1 MIVVNIAKFKTDL
14 DTLLKQSNIINQR
27 MKLTLKRIALRSTY
41 TIGRLYVDGN
51 YFCDTLEDTVRD
63 LNKNGKFDNGE
74 KKVYAKTAIPYGT
87 YEIKWTYSPRFKKYT
102 PQLMNVPSFEG
113 IRIHAGNTSADT
125 EGCLLLGQNKK
136 VGMVLNSRATINKFY
151 PMIKEACSK
160 GKVTIEIK

>member
-1 MIVVNIAKFKTDL
+1 
-14 DTLLKQSNIINQR
+14 
-27 MKLTLKRIALRSTY
+27 MKLTLKRIALRPTY
-41 TIGRLYVDGN
+41 TIGKLYIDDN

-63 LNKNGKFDNGE
+63 LNKNGKFDNRE

-102 PQLMNVPSFEG
+102 PQLINVPSFDG
-113 IRIHAGNTSADT
+113 IRVHAGSTPADT
-125 EGCLLLGQNKK
+125 AGCILLGENKK

-151 PMIKEACSK
+151 PIIKEDCSK

>member
-1 MIVVNIAKFKTDL
+1 
-14 DTLLKQSNIINQR
+14 

-74 KKVYAKTAIPYGT
+74 KKIKGKTAIPYGT

-102 PQLMNVPSFEG
+102 PQLMNMPSFEG
-113 IRIHAGNTSADT
+113 IRIHSGNSSTDT
-125 EGCLLLGQNKK
+125 EGCLLLGENKK

-151 PMIKEACSK
+151 PLIKKACSK

>member
-1 MIVVNIAKFKTDL
+1 
-14 DTLLKQSNIINQR
+14 

-102 PQLMNVPSFEG
+102 PQLINVPSFEG
-113 IRIHAGNTSADT
+113 IRIHAGNSSTDT
-125 EGCLLLGQNKK
+125 EGCLLLGENKK

-151 PMIKEACSK
+151 PLIKEACSN

>member
-1 MIVVNIAKFKTDL
+1 
-14 DTLLKQSNIINQR
+14 
-27 MKLTLKRIALRSTY
+27 MKLTLKRIALRPTY
-41 TIGRLYVDGN
+41 TIGKLYIDDV
-51 YFCDTLEDTVRD
+51 YFCDTIEDTVRD

-74 KKVYAKTAIPYGT
+74 KKIHSKTAIPYGT

-125 EGCLLLGQNKK
+125 EGCLILGKNKQ
-136 VGMVLNSRATINKFY
+136 VGKVLNSRDTINKFY
-151 PMIKEACSK
+151 QIIKEACSN

>member
-1 MIVVNIAKFKTDL
+1 
-14 DTLLKQSNIINQR
+14 

-74 KKVYAKTAIPYGT
+74 KKVYGKTAIPYGT

-102 PQLMNVPSFEG
+102 PQLMNVPSFSG
-113 IRIHAGNTSADT
+113 IRIHAGNSSTDT

>member
-1 MIVVNIAKFKTDL
+1 
-14 DTLLKQSNIINQR
+14 

-41 TIGRLYVDGN
+41 TIGRLYIDGN

-87 YEIKWTYSPRFKKYT
+87 YDIKWTYSPRFKKYT

-125 EGCLLLGQNKK
+125 EGCLLLGENKQ
-136 VGMVLNSRATINKFY
+136 VGKVLNSRATINKFY
-151 PMIKEACSK
+151 PLIKKACSN

>member
-1 MIVVNIAKFKTDL
+1 MELFTITCF
-14 DTLLKQSNIINQR
+14 NQI

-41 TIGRLYVDGN
+41 TIGRLYIDGN
-51 YFCDTLEDTVRD
+51 YFCDTLEDAVRD

-102 PQLMNVPSFEG
+102 PQLINVPSFEG

-125 EGCLLLGQNKK
+125 EGCLILGENKQ
-136 VGMVLNSRATINKFY
+136 VGKVLNSRATINKFY
-151 PMIKEACSK
+151 PIIKKACSK

>member
-1 MIVVNIAKFKTDL
+1 
-14 DTLLKQSNIINQR
+14 

-113 IRIHAGNTSADT
+113 IRIHSGNSSTDT
-125 EGCLLLGQNKK
+125 EGCLLLGENKK
-136 VGMVLNSRATINKFY
+136 VGMVLNSRATISKFY
-151 PMIKEACSK
+151 PLIKEACSK